1 MVCADHGEQLEN
13 LEGQGVNTGVQA
25 NDLIEALTAQRN
37 QAMTNAAMLAAK
49 LTEMER
55 ELQVLRAEV
64 EALKSPP
71 VKE

>member
-1 MVCADHGEQLEN
+1 M
-13 LEGQGVNTGVQA
+13 NTAVQA

-55 ELQVLRAEV
+55 ELQVLRAEI